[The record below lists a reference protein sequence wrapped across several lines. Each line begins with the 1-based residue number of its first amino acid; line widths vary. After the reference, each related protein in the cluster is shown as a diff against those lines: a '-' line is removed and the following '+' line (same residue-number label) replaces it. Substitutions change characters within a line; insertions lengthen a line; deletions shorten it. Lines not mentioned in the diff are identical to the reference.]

1 MSSKHTIDSPV
12 NTEPVFIKESLPKDK
27 VYSVWL
33 AKLDRTERSTIAVDR
48 MDIERA
54 SENSMD
60 IGFKLFPI
68 IDSISLNLL
77 GKPNGRKYLEALGY
91 SDTESYMMYAIFR
104 NGLLHTTNPY
114 SFEFEDG
121 VVSWGLMSSSGSS
134 GFVPHFPGYTDEEN
148 PRLSVPADK
157 AFTFTKLGD
166 REFHVSLSLDGL
178 VAHIRHD
185 LTERQK
191 NDNRTKID
199 FIVGQKMIGKIPSL

>member
-1 MSSKHTIDSPV
+1 MNDINP
-12 NTEPVFIKESLPKDK
+12 EPVFIREPFPKDK
-27 VYSVWL
+27 VYSMWL
-33 AKLDRTERSTIAVDR
+33 AKLDGIEKSTIAVDR
-48 MDIERA
+48 KDIERA

-77 GKPNGRKYLEALGY
+77 GKPNGRKYLEDLGY

-104 NGLLHTTNPY
+104 NGILHTTNPY

-134 GFVPHFPGYTDEEN
+134 GFVPHFPGYTNEDD
-148 PRLSVPADK
+148 PSLSIPADK
-157 AFTFTKLGD
+157 AFTFTKLGN
-166 REFHVSLSLDGL
+166 REFHVSLSLDSL

-191 NDNRTKID
+191 NDNRDKID
-199 FIVGQKMIGKIPSL
+199 FIVGQKMAGKVPSL

>member
-1 MSSKHTIDSPV
+1 MGGV
-12 NTEPVFIKESLPKDK
+12 NPEPIFIKESISKDK
-27 VYSVWL
+27 VYSMWL
-33 AKLDRTERSTIAVDR
+33 AKLNKIEKSTIAVDR
-48 MDIERA
+48 NDIERA

-77 GKPNGRKYLEALGY
+77 DKPNGRKYLEALGY
-91 SDTESYMMYAIFR
+91 SGTESYMMYAIFR
-104 NGLLHTTNPY
+104 NGILHTTNPY

-134 GFVPHFPGYTDEEN
+134 GFVPHYPGYTDKDDPSFN
-148 PRLSVPADK
+148 VPADK
-157 AFTFTKLGD
+157 AFTFTKLGH
-166 REFHVSLSLDGL
+166 REFHVSLSLDSL

-191 NDNRTKID
+191 NDNRENIN
-199 FIVGQKMIGKIPSL
+199 FIVGQKMTGRVPSQS